1 MASDGARPPAGCG
14 THTLF
19 AAGLSCSHLSPTT
32 SDTADVTTP
41 LQSCPQLCP
50 SLLLPPLPP
59 LAHIQSVSCS
69 IAGTC
74 CVRLDIGRPPA
85 GTACLPLN
93 PSVPSSL
100 LCPPN
105 QPQIRDG
112 ANCPRCSQL
121 SIPHDKQ
128 VPSPPGVSMSQ
139 PLWPL
144 H

>member
-105 QPQIRDG
+105 QPQSSDG